1 MITAS
6 VVQDWMYRGSSYTLV
21 VQILYDGE
29 PYPIPLTYEAVL
41 RLSLSSTYPRSVV
54 EKAAKFY
61 SHNNGIV
68 HFEFYPTDTRDL
80 LAAAYDLTI
89 HFEDASQVV
98 PVLKCRFGLV
108 DSNPEVSSK

>member
-21 VQILYDGE
+21 VQILDDGE

-61 SHNNGIV
+61 SRNNGIV
-68 HFEFYPTDTRDL
+68 HFEFTPQTQGISL
-80 LAAAYDLTI
+80 LQHTI
-89 HFEDASQVV
+89 LLFIMMML
-98 PVLKCRFGLV
+98 PK
-108 DSNPEVSSK
+108 